1 MTNLGQTVAELEQRL
16 QASSV
21 ERDKRRCLISH
32 HVRHPA
38 FEAVNRRPTCGPY
51 STPLS
56 APLCGLLGCDMAFLL
71 RCDGTTYS
79 PATVATSEGMEPGP
93 ANLPIDP
100 GANFSSRAIVEKKM
114 LHLPDGSR
122 IDLPQH
128 ERQIHEIHGV
138 NSALYLPAIA

>member
-1 MTNLGQTVAELEQRL
+1 
-16 QASSV
+16 
-21 ERDKRRCLISH
+21 
-32 HVRHPA
+32 VRPVFDA
-38 FEAVNRRPTCGPY
+38 IVRTAVR
-51 STPLS
+51 
-56 APLCGLLGCDMAFLL
+56 LLGCDMAFLL

-114 LHLPDGSR
+114 LHLPDWSR

-138 NSALYLPAIA
+138 NSALYLPLLRNEECIGLFALAGKRPRVFGESEIAVAESLRDPRP